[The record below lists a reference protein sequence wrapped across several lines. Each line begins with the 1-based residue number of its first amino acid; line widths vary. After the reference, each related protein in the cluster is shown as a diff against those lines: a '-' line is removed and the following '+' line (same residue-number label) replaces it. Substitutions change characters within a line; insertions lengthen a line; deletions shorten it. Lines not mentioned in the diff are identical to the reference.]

1 MMDSPSTPKPPLRDR
16 LNALLAEWGP
26 LLAIVYFSIFGLVLV
41 GFALAIKAGFG
52 IDSTA
57 GTVGTWGAAWVA
69 TKLTQPL
76 RIAATLVITPALGA
90 LIKRVRHGRS
100 PAPAPEPEAAP
111 NAPAAPSAAPLD
123 EAGSLST
130 GARGGSVTTDSGR

>member
-1 MMDSPSTPKPPLRDR
+1 MDSLPTPPRPSLRDR
-16 LNALLAEWGP
+16 FNALLAEWGP

-52 IDSTA
+52 VESTA

-76 RIAATLVITPALGA
+76 RIAATLVITPTIGA
-90 LIKRVRHGRS
+90 VLKRVRRGRS
-100 PAPAPEPEAAP
+100 AESQLPESSSAVVSPAVP
-111 NAPAAPSAAPLD
+111 PLD
-123 EAGSLST
+123 ETS
-130 GARGGSVTTDSGR
+130 SGR

>member
-1 MMDSPSTPKPPLRDR
+1 MTDSTRTPKPTLRDR
-16 LNALLAEWGP
+16 LNALLAEWGR
-26 LLAIVYFSIFGLVLV
+26 LLLVVYFSIFGLVLV

-52 IDSTA
+52 IDGTA

-90 LIKRVRHGRS
+90 LLKRFRRGQAQQPESEEGAPLAPVS
-100 PAPAPEPEAAP
+100 PG
-111 NAPAAPSAAPLD
+111 SAPLD
-123 EAGSLST
+123 EAGALST
-130 GARGGSVTTDSGR
+130 GAGAPRSAPGR